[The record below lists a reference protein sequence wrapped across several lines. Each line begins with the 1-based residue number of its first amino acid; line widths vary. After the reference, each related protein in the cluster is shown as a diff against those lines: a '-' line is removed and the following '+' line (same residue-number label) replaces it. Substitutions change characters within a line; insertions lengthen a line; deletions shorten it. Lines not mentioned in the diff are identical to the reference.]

1 MDFDQTLETWLA
13 QNTAPRYE
21 VNRAALRQVLQT
33 EEARVRQLHCLRR
46 RTACVLTAWSLNRIR
61 HI

>member
-21 VNRAALRQVLQT
+21 VNRAAHRQVLQT
-33 EEARVRQLHCLRR
+33 EEARVRQLHCSGRWMPATSGAR
-46 RTACVLTAWSLNRIR
+46 NDAI
-61 HI
+61 